1 MWLLRISKHYIINN
15 QGRSQ
20 TSEQD
25 EAHLE
30 RRRREPL
37 DSGGMPPRE
46 NFEIQR
52 LRNALLTDPIFS
64 REMKIAAQ
72 KAALQNLRLQIN
84 NKTGQEIALGQ
95 VFKGIV
101 EGRKFPKYDL
111 CLGTD
116 GYYANEMLLTA
127 PCQR

>member
-1 MWLLRISKHYIINN
+1 MATMVINGATN
-15 QGRSQ
+15 
-20 TSEQD
+20 
-25 EAHLE
+25 
-30 RRRREPL
+30 
-37 DSGGMPPRE
+37 
-46 NFEIQR
+46 
-52 LRNALLTDPIFS
+52 
-64 REMKIAAQ
+64 MKIAAQ
-72 KAALQNLRLQIN
+72 KATLQNLRLQIN